1 MTTSS
6 PAPGRLIEGA
16 FRYDVK
22 LWARSLGR
30 ERAFRRELAQL
41 ARLAPGESV
50 LDLGC
55 GTGTQAIVAKR
66 RVGPT
71 GLVHGIDPSPEMI
84 ARARR
89 KASRAGVAV
98 EFASA
103 SAQGLPFSGP
113 TFDAVMATL
122 TLHHLGGDGLHR
134 AVDEI
139 RRVLKPGGR
148 LLAADIDLNHP
159 ANPRGAPHA
168 HAHRVGAHFDLS
180 DIASLLTQRGFE
192 LVESGPVAFRFVRF
206 ERMRYVL
213 AALTAG
219 PRP

>member
-1 MTTSS
+1 
-6 PAPGRLIEGA
+6 
-16 FRYDVK
+16 
-22 LWARSLGR
+22 
-30 ERAFRRELAQL
+30 
-41 ARLAPGESV
+41 
-50 LDLGC
+50 
-55 GTGTQAIVAKR
+55 
-66 RVGPT
+66 
-71 GLVHGIDPSPEMI
+71 
-84 ARARR
+84 
-89 KASRAGVAV
+89 
-98 EFASA
+98 
-103 SAQGLPFSGP
+103 
-113 TFDAVMATL
+113 MATL
-122 TLHHLGGDGLHR
+122 TLHHLDGDGLHR

-192 LVESGPVAFRFVRF
+192 LVESRPVAFRFVRF